1 MNAIEINNLSKS
13 YPGFELRDINLT
25 LPTGAIMGLVGEN
38 GVGKSTTIKLIMN
51 AISRDSGSVKVLGV
65 DNLSGEFIAVK
76 EDIGVVL
83 DEAYFPEVLTPENVG
98 KVMKNT
104 YRNWDD
110 ECYYNFLNRF
120 RLPEKK
126 AFKDFSRGMKMK
138 LAIAVAISHKPKL
151 LILDEATSGLDPIV
165 RDEILDIFNDFT
177 RDETHSVLLSSH
189 IVSDLEKICDYIAFI
204 HNGKLLFCEEKDK
217 LLEEYAI
224 IKMSKDDFE
233 KMPKEAVKGKKVS
246 KYGVEVLVLKAAVS
260 NTFSTEYTTL
270 EDIILFLARGDMKQ

>member
-76 EDIGVVL
+76 EDIEVVL